1 MVTLINHF
9 VKFNI
14 LSLSTNFTVK
24 LLTLLLFIIIT
35 FNIINTYVFLKYS
48 NIYYI

>member
-35 FNIINTYVFLKYS
+35 FKIINTYVF
-48 NIYYI
+48 